1 MSQKHAKNTKKKF
14 WLALLAKNVQICRKY
29 VKYWKYV
36 IFLKNGKYDIFT
48 YSHIF
53 VESSLFYFVSF
64 WFQNHGCGKQRS
76 FEKILDD

>member
-29 VKYWKYV
+29 V

-53 VESSLFYFVSF
+53 VESSSFYFVSF